1 MARTT
6 RLDHDALD
14 RLLIQQLDVI
24 SRSQALAVG
33 VTDNALRHRL
43 RPGGPWRGL
52 LPGVYMAA
60 TGAPTTL
67 QQEMAAL
74 LYAGRGS
81 VITGSAALRSHHIR
95 TELTD
100 TVDVLVPSTRQRR
113 DTQYVRLH
121 RTSRMPGR
129 IWEAGPVRYVMPARA
144 VADAVRAM
152 TSLRDVRAV
161 VADAVQRDTCTMK
174 TLTTELSQGPNKGS
188 VLFREALADVADGIR
203 SAAEGDLRDLLARSG
218 LPMPLFNPWLYD
230 EHGTFVARPDAWWPE
245 LGIAVEVDSKQWHT
259 SPEDHAKTLARG
271 RRMARYQIVVLRF
284 TPRQIRSQPAEV
296 RNDIKAAL
304 DGAHGRPLTKLKTIP
319 AGEADRGAAA

>member
-24 SRSQALAVG
+24 SRRQALAVG

-74 LYAGRGS
+74 LYAGPGS
-81 VITGSAALRSHHIR
+81 VITGPAALRSHHIR
-95 TELTD
+95 TELTEF
-100 TVDVLVPSTRQRR
+100 VDVLVPSTRQRR
-113 DTQYVRLH
+113 DTQFVRLH
-121 RTSRMPGR
+121 RTTRMPGR
-129 IWEAGPVRYVMPARA
+129 IWEAGPVQYVMPARA

-161 VADAVQRDTCTMK
+161 VADAVQRDKCAISN
-174 TLTTELSQGPNKGS
+174 LATELGQGPAKGS
-188 VLFREALADVADGIR
+188 MLFREALADVADGIR

-218 LPMPLFNPWLYD
+218 LPMPLFNPSLYD
-230 EHGTFVARPDAWWPE
+230 EHGTFVARPDAWWPAY
-245 LGIAVEVDSKQWHT
+245 GIAVEVDSKQWHT

-304 DGAHGRPLTKLKTIP
+304 DGAYGRPLLRLKTIP
-319 AGEADRGAAA
+319 ANNGAAA

>member
-24 SRSQALAVG
+24 SRRQALAVG

-43 RPGGPWRGL
+43 RLGGPWRGL

-60 TGAPTTL
+60 NGAPTTL

-74 LYAGRGS
+74 LYAGPGS
-81 VITGSAALRSHHIR
+81 VITGPAALRSHHIR
-95 TELTD
+95 TELTEF
-100 TVDVLVPSTRQRR
+100 VDVLVPSTRQRR
-113 DTQYVRLH
+113 DTNFVRLH

-144 VADAVRAM
+144 VADAVHAM

-161 VADAVQRDTCTMK
+161 VADAVQRDTCAIK
-174 TLTTELSQGPNKGS
+174 TLATELGQGSAKGS
-188 VLFREALADVADGIR
+188 ALFREALADVADGIR

-230 EHGTFVARPDAWWPE
+230 EHGNFVARPDAWWPE

-296 RNDIKAAL
+296 RNDIK
-304 DGAHGRPLTKLKTIP
+304 GRPRRRPGSP
-319 AGEADRGAAA
+319 AAQAEDDPSE

>member
-14 RLLIQQLDVI
+14 RLLIRQLDVI
-24 SRSQALAVG
+24 SRRQALAAG

-43 RPGGPWRGL
+43 RLGGPWRGL

-60 TGAPTTL
+60 NGAPTTL

-74 LYAGRGS
+74 LYAGPGS
-81 VITGSAALRSHHIR
+81 VITGPAALRSHHIR
-95 TELTD
+95 TELTEF
-100 TVDVLVPSTRQRR
+100 VDVLVPSTRQRR
-113 DTQYVRLH
+113 DTNFVRLH

-129 IWEAGPVRYVMPARA
+129 IWEAGPVRYVPASRA
-144 VADAVRAM
+144 VADAVRGL

-161 VADAVQRDTCTMK
+161 VADAVQRDKCAISN
-174 TLTTELSQGPNKGS
+174 LAAELNQGPAKGS
-188 VLFREALADVADGIR
+188 ALFREALADVAAGIR

-230 EHGTFVARPDAWWPE
+230 EHGKFIARPDAWWPAH
-245 LGIAVEVDSKQWHT
+245 GIALEVDSREWHT

-284 TPRQIRSQPAEV
+284 TPRQIRTQPAEV
-296 RNDIKAAL
+296 ISDITAAL
-304 DGAHGRPLTKLKTIP
+304 DGARGRALLNLKTIT
-319 AGEADRGAAA
+319 ANNGAAA

>member
-1 MARTT
+1 
-6 RLDHDALD
+6 
-14 RLLIQQLDVI
+14 VV
-24 SRSQALAVG
+24 SRRQALATG
-33 VTDNALRHRL
+33 LTKHALAHRL
-43 RPGGPWRGL
+43 RAGGPWRGL

-60 TGAPTTL
+60 NGAPTTL

-74 LYAGRGS
+74 LYAGPGS
-81 VITGSAALRSHHIR
+81 VITGPAALRSHHIR
-95 TELTD
+95 TELTEF
-100 TVDVLVPSTRQRR
+100 VDVLVPSTRQRR
-113 DTQYVRLH
+113 DTNFVRLH

-144 VADAVRAM
+144 VADAVHAM

-161 VADAVQRDTCTMK
+161 VADAVQRDTCAIK
-174 TLTTELSQGPNKGS
+174 TLAAELGQGSAKGS
-188 VLFREALADVADGIR
+188 ALFREALADVADGIR

-230 EHGTFVARPDAWWPE
+230 EHGNFVARPDAWWPE

-284 TPRQIRSQPAEV
+284 APRQIRTQPAEV
-296 RNDIKAAL
+296 INDIKAAL
-304 DGAHGRPLTKLKTIP
+304 DGARGRPPIKLETIQ
-319 AGEADRGAAA
+319 ANNGAAA